1 MVLAWLAR
9 FVRFA
14 WMPGVTGMPGFR
26 SVSVSVA
33 MAVTVAVAGRVAGA
47 MSVSWGGGC

>member
-9 FVRFA
+9 LVRFA
-14 WMPGVTGMPGFR
+14 WMPGVTGFR
-26 SVSVSVA
+26 SVSVSVT
-33 MAVTVAVAGRVAGA
+33 VTVAVAGGVAGA